1 MFRIPITPALFALAL
16 LMPSLAT
23 AQSSRTRYTPTP
35 PRPEEPVQFDRDD
48 LSGPRFGLTYVVGDG
63 RIASRLAENDMER
76 ALSQFGWH
84 FERRV
89 TPRGGGP
96 QFVVEAVPMISGVE
110 YGTVIPNV
118 TLAMG
123 VRFPSGWEFGIG
135 PNVIATGFEDED
147 DIQTSLVTAVGYSFQ
162 YSGVSLPV
170 NLAVANSPEGSRIS
184 LIIGY
189 AIRR

>member
-1 MFRIPITPALFALAL
+1 MFHFRSVAPWIVLVL
-16 LMPSLAT
+16 LLPSLAS
-23 AQSSRTRYTPTP
+23 AQWSRQGTP
-35 PRPEEPVQFDRDD
+35 PSSDLEGPVEFDRQD
-48 LSGPRFGLTYVVGDG
+48 LSGPRFGMTYVVGDG
-63 RIASRLAENDMER
+63 KIASRLAENDMER

-89 TPRGGGP
+89 TPKGGGP
-96 QFVVEAVPMISGVE
+96 QFVVEAIPMVSGVE
-110 YGTVIPNV
+110 YGAVIPNL

-135 PNVIATGFEDED
+135 PNVIATGLQDED
-147 DIQTSLVTAVGYSFQ
+147 DLQTSLVTAAGYTFQ
-162 YSGVSLPV
+162 YSGVNLPV
-170 NLAVANSPEGSRIS
+170 NVALANSPEGSRIS